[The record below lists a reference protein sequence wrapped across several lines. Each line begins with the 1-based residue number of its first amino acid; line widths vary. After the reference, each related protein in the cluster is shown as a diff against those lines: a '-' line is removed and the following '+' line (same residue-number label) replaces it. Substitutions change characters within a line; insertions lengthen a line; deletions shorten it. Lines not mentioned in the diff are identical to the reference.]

1 MAELIQEMSAGL
13 AKLVEAAQGVV
24 VRVDGRRRLS
34 ATGIVW
40 SEEGVI
46 VTANHVLRRDNKLR
60 VGLADGPMI
69 DAELIGRDSSTDLAA
84 LRITSTGLETPN
96 WGKPSDLQIGH
107 IVLALGRPGK
117 SVQATLG
124 IISALGGTW
133 RTPSGGQVENYLQ
146 TDVVMYPGFS
156 GGPLLSVDGS
166 VLGLNT
172 SAIRGVSVALPTPTV
187 KRVVE
192 SLLAHGRV
200 RRGYLGVGLQPVQL
214 PATLSEELGQETG
227 LLVVSVEPDSPADEA
242 GITLGDTILKLGD
255 DAIRQMDDLLA
266 ALGHDQVG
274 AESMLQLLRGGER
287 VERSVKIGER

>member
-1 MAELIQEMSAGL
+1 MAEVIQEMSAGL
-13 AKLVEAAQGVV
+13 AKLVEAAKAVV

-40 SEEGVI
+40 SEDGVI

-60 VGLADGPMI
+60 VGLADGSKI
-69 DAELIGRDSSTDLAA
+69 DAELIGRDPTTDLAA
-84 LRITSTGLETPN
+84 LRIKSAGLETPN

-133 RTPSGGQVENYLQ
+133 RTPAGGQVENYLQ
-146 TDVVMYPGFS
+146 TDVIMYPGFS
-156 GGPLLSVDGS
+156 GGPLLSVEGS

-172 SAIRGVSVALPTPTV
+172 SAIRGVSVSLPTTTLQ
-187 KRVVE
+187 RVVE

-200 RRGYLGVGLQPVQL
+200 RRGYLGVGIQAVKL
-214 PATLSEELGQETG
+214 PQSLVEELGQETG

-242 GITLGDTILKLGD
+242 GITLGDTILAMD
-255 DAIRQMDDLLA
+255 ENVIEQMDDLLA
-266 ALGHDQVG
+266 ALGHERVG
-274 AESMLQLLRGGER
+274 TETMLQLLRGGEKL
-287 VERSVKIGER
+287 ERSVKIGER

>member
-24 VRVDGRRRLS
+24 VRVDGRRRMS

-60 VGLADGPMI
+60 VGLADGMI
-69 DAELIGRDSSTDLAA
+69 DADLIGRDPSTDLAA
-84 LRITSTGLETPN
+84 LRIKSTGLEIPN
-96 WGKPSDLQIGH
+96 WGKASDLQIGH

-172 SAIRGVSVALPTPTV
+172 SAIRGVSVALPTPTLQ
-187 KRVVE
+187 RVVE

-200 RRGYLGVGLQPVQL
+200 RRGYLGVGIQPVQL
-214 PATLSEELGQETG
+214 PQSLAEELGQETG
-227 LLVVSVEPDSPADEA
+227 LLVVSVEPDSPADKA

-255 DAIRQMDDLLA
+255 EVIKQMDDLLA
-266 ALGHDQVG
+266 ALSHERV
-274 AESMLQLLRGGER
+274 ATETTLQLLRGGETI
-287 VERSVKIGER
+287 ERGVKIGER